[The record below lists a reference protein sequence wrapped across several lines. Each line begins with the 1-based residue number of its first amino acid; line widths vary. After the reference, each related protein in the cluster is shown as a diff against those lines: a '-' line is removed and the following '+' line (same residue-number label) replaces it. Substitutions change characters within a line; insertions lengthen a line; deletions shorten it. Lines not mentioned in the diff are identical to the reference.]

1 MLSNCAAPGCS
12 ATFHY
17 LHQGRVFVFERGK
30 PGQTQPAEHTDP
42 APASAEP
49 RYAWLCE
56 ECQRKFT
63 IACDDRG
70 NLRVVKRRQPESSDE
85 VRPSLLWGT

>member
-1 MLSNCAAPGCS
+1 MLTNCAAPGCS

-17 LHQGRVFVFERGK
+17 LHEGKVFVFEPGK
-30 PGQTQPAEHTDP
+30 PGKTQLANPDDP

-56 ECQRKFT
+56 KCLRKFT
-63 IACDDRG
+63 IACDDSG
-70 NLRVVKRRQPESSDE
+70 NLRLVTRSQPEASAE
-85 VRPSLLWGT
+85 ALPSLLWGT